1 MRRLIWQIPAIA
13 LVLQICLFTTSPAGS
28 IVNQQTPSIRQEIT
42 RLEYQPYRQTVSQE
56 QGIGEDIYQYKEKS
70 TKRAFIY
77 SLLLPGAGEYYAE
90 SKTKTAVFLGME
102 AAFWFG
108 YFYYHNKAQDKE
120 NEFKD
125 YADQNWSEDE
135 YLTWLSTYCTGAT
148 SDRDPCVRGSDTTYW
163 TEHLPDTKNQQY
175 YEMVGKYDQFNAGWT
190 DASNMDDISRFRESY
205 MDMRYDSNKLFDKAK
220 YATMA
225 ALANHLL
232 SAFDAAWTAKKYN
245 QKADRFAQIDFKV
258 RVIDYEDELV
268 PKALVTFRF

>member
-1 MRRLIWQIPAIA
+1 MRKSAWQVSIIFFIF
-13 LVLQICLFTTSPAGS
+13 LICLFSKSSADS
-28 IVNQQTPSIRQEIT
+28 VVKQQNPSIQQEIAK
-42 RLEYQPYRQTVSQE
+42 LEYQPYQQVANQE
-56 QGIGEDIYQYKEKS
+56 QGVGEDIYQYKEKS

-102 AAFWFG
+102 VAFWFG

-125 YADQNWSEDE
+125 YANKYWDDSLYIQF
-135 YLTWLSTYCTGAT
+135 LSDSCGTT
-148 SDRDPCVRGSDTTYW
+148 SDRDPCVHAGGTTTYW

-175 YEMVGKYDQFNAGWT
+175 YEMIGKYDQFEAGW
-190 DASNMDDISRFRESY
+190 DNSAQRENY

-245 QKADRFAQIDFKV
+245 QKADRFAQIDFKI
-258 RVIDYEDELV
+258 RVMDCEDGLV